1 MSLKAAGNIY
11 ASIWTEMLHGGMA
24 HGKMYAATPVHTV
37 AEMEKKVMD
46 KRKNG
51 LYLAYGSNLNLEQM
65 RLRCPAAKIVGTSIL
80 NGWHLT
86 FRGGEN
92 MAVATVE
99 QKKDGKVPV
108 LVWKLT
114 PADERALDYYEG
126 FPYLYQ
132 KEQLRVLVEG
142 KRMTAMIYVMNAS
155 IRPYGTPSKSYL
167 NTIRE
172 GYASAGFDTEILNCA
187 VSCTERYLSG
197 KVDTDSQTAS
207 TNREQRKR
215 RREEF

>member
-1 MSLKAAGNIY
+1 
-11 ASIWTEMLHGGMA
+11 
-24 HGKMYAATPVHTV
+24 
-37 AEMEKKVMD
+37 MD

-126 FPYLYQ
+126 FPYLYRKQ
-132 KEQLRVLVEG
+132 TLRITLDGE
-142 KRMTAMIYVMNAS
+142 RINAFTYIMNEFRHPYNKPS
-155 IRPYGTPSKSYL
+155 IGYL
-167 NTIRE
+167 SIVRE
-172 GYASAGFDTEILNCA
+172 GYRNAKFDTDFLRRA
-187 VSCTERYLSG
+187 V
-197 KVDTDSQTAS
+197 
-207 TNREQRKR
+207 EQNTR
-215 RREEF
+215 